1 MTMTRPLAVPFMLIA
16 LACSSPV
23 AAQAPV
29 AAPALKVTTAEGLTL
44 RQTVSTLT
52 QTAGAAAG
60 EAIALGMALEVG
72 TTPFSTS
79 SGGFV
84 FKLDPATG
92 LQVRTATT
100 FGPSFAERALT
111 AGEGKVSVGA
121 NFTFSNYD
129 RLNDR
134 TLEQL
139 PVGAVNA
146 NTPGASRR
154 STSTFA
160 LSAKTLV
167 LSGALGVTDNL
178 DVGVAVPLVTVQVDG
193 TSAFVDGTGRTL
205 ITAAGGGTS
214 VGVGDIGALVKY
226 RLIHFGADQPDPGGV
241 GVLATIRLPTG
252 DKDNFRGLGVT
263 RTLLS
268 GIVSAGKGRFRPH
281 GNAGYEFWSKSVD
294 AVSNVSPLTT
304 VRARNQIQ
312 YAAGIELEAAP
323 KLTVMMD
330 LIGRHILG
338 AGEVGF
344 RNSPATLPSDIAAG
358 VTSFDSMVALPE
370 GIRKLNLVPGLK
382 LNLKGKMV
390 LSLNALVSLQD
401 NGLHARFT
409 PVVGIDLTK

>member
-16 LACSSPV
+16 LACSTPV
-23 AAQAPV
+23 AAQP
-29 AAPALKVTTAEGLTL
+29 AAPPLKVTTTEGLSL
-44 RQTVSTLT
+44 RQTISALT
-52 QTAGAAAG
+52 QTAGVPAG
-60 EAIALGMALEVG
+60 EAISLGLGLEVG

-84 FKLDPATG
+84 FKLDPSTG

-111 AGEGKVSVGA
+111 AGEGKVSVGV
-121 NFTFSNYD
+121 NFMYSKFD
-129 RLNDR
+129 RLDDR

-139 PVGAVNA
+139 PLRTVNA
-146 NTPGASRR
+146 GTPAAAR
-154 STSTFA
+154 TTTATFA
-160 LSAKTLV
+160 LSAKTIV

-193 TSAFVDGTGRTL
+193 TSSFQDGTGRQL
-205 ITAAGGGTS
+205 ITAQGGGTS
-214 VGVGDIGALVKY
+214 QGIGDIGALVKY
-226 RLIHFGADQPDPGGV
+226 RLAHFGTDQPDPGGV
-241 GVLATIRLPTG
+241 AMIVTMRMPTG
-252 DKDNFRGLGVT
+252 DRNNFRGLGVT

-281 GNAGYEFWSKSVD
+281 GNAGYEYWSKGVD
-294 AVSNVSPLTT
+294 AVTNVSPRTT

-312 YAAGIELEAAP
+312 YAAGVELEATP
-323 KLTVMMD
+323 KLTLMAD

-338 AGEVGF
+338 AGQIGF
-344 RNSPATLPSDIAAG
+344 QNTPATLPSDIAAG

-382 LNLKGKMV
+382 LNLKGNMV
-390 LSLNALVSLQD
+390 LSLNAIVSLQD